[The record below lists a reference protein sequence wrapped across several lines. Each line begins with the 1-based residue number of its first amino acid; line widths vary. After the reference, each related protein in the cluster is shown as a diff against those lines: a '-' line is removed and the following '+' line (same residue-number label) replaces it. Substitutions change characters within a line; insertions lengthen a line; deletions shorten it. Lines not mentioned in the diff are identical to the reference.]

1 MAFPILIVHRGHSG
15 NYINQMKKPT
25 VVPRMVLMGPRE
37 LPIEFP
43 LHHVCEIDQFPVIIW
58 QRARARTTHRTSDV
72 SHGILN
78 FDRASGTFR
87 ELY

>member
-1 MAFPILIVHRGHSG
+1 MAFSILIVYRQHSG
-15 NYINQMKKPT
+15 NYINQTKKLT
-25 VVPRMVLMGPRE
+25 VVPLMVLMWPRE
-37 LPIEFP
+37 PPIEFP
-43 LHHVCEIDQFPVIIW
+43 LHHIFEIDQFPVIIW